1 MVEFAL
7 IPNPDVALDGKNSPR
22 RVLLSSLRRAGGA
35 LSARRAG
42 VAEKSS
48 EGRSPQSSLPIPSS
62 VPRVGFSKRGVGSVV
77 ASCQRSLRPVASA
90 SGQVAP
96 KSVLQGTFSKFRL
109 AAPGNK
115 SKRILERLA
124 NLRPQPVVAWGAQGV
139 ELTTIGSSRV
149 SGSVLVA
156 SLLRQSPSVSRCV
169 Q

>member
-22 RVLLSSLRRAGGA
+22 RVLLSSLR
-35 LSARRAG
+35 LAG

-96 KSVLQGTFSKFRL
+96 KSVLQGTFS
-109 AAPGNK
+109 
-115 SKRILERLA
+115 
-124 NLRPQPVVAWGAQGV
+124 
-139 ELTTIGSSRV
+139 
-149 SGSVLVA
+149 
-156 SLLRQSPSVSRCV
+156 
-169 Q
+169 